1 MISHVTEKFKK
12 LLSTLPQDIRKQA
25 KVAYCQFKS
34 NPQHSSLQFKKVHPT
49 LPIYSARINLDYRVL
64 GRLENDKIIWFW
76 IGNHTEYE
84 KMLRKR

>member
-25 KVAYCQFKS
+25 KGAYRQFKYNS
-34 NPQHSSLQFKKVHPT
+34 QHPSFQFKKVHPT

-84 KMLRKR
+84 RMLRKR